1 MPEPRSCLNS
11 PRTVLK
17 SRLSLCIAVA
27 LFASSGETFAEE
39 FMPMLKAH
47 AKPKPYDVVPLY
59 DLNQPGGVMPYVQ
72 VQADPTKGDLD
83 RVLKAKGR
91 KVHLGSS
98 YNSATDGHETF
109 ADVRAKGSTFYGRA
123 ILVAE
128 SANSYDGASGK
139 EQRFGYDRQA
149 GQLVLGAKPRSSTNV
164 KLIYIR
170 DIIEDNKVPTVIP
183 VDYDGGALKIARG
196 FGVDP
201 VDTDRQI
208 AKVMWD
214 EKLNHAN
221 FKKMHLELYS
231 IALDRTAENFSLRDT
246 VSAKHLMARVDRK
259 VHGAK
264 LKSDIAVD
272 GTVIN
277 LGLDYTNINHDAQ
290 RYGGPTTSGIESISA
305 YQYPGVEM
313 DEWLLSATSEFDLAA
328 QQTLT
333 LALSYKYVN
342 ADATKA
348 TLSTDTPHS
357 NTLKEN
363 EPKESNPEKS
373 NLSALELY
381 KTYYGDVELE
391 QGEGHFSG
399 KLQWDYVGSNH
410 FNAYASMASLYRSPD
425 TQERY
430 FAVTSFVKDND
441 LPIGPNARAVGNP
454 EIDWEQ
460 HRAIEAGAVKSS
472 VNWQDYGRTK
482 EQDFAWQL
490 DMKAYYD
497 DINDFITRDRA
508 RGQSGIQESDY
519 ARIWRN
525 VDAVMSGVVVDAK
538 ANFTK
543 HIASRMA
550 LNFTYGENTTDD
562 RDLYG
567 IAPFEANWF
576 LDYFDHLSTG
586 GTWNLGTQLR
596 YVAKHDDVDTDPTTG
611 SGFDAGETEDFTVL
625 NLYASVQLW
634 NRVGV
639 KVGVNNL
646 TDESYYD
653 SMAKYPLDGNPYLV
667 EAPERHF
674 YVAVA
679 GNF

>member
-11 PRTVLK
+11 PRTVLN
-17 SRLSLCIAVA
+17 SRLSLCIAAA
-27 LFASSGETFAEE
+27 LFASSGEAFAEE
-39 FMPMLKAH
+39 FMPVLKAH
-47 AKPKPYDVVPLY
+47 AKPKPYDVIPLY

-72 VQADPTKGDLD
+72 GLAAPTPGDLD
-83 RVLKAKGR
+83 TVLSAKGR
-91 KVHLGSS
+91 KVRVGSS
-98 YNSATDGHETF
+98 YNSATDGQETF
-109 ADVRAKGSTFYGRA
+109 ADVRAKGSIFYGRA
-123 ILVAE
+123 ILVDE
-128 SANSYDGASGK
+128 SADSYKGASGN

-149 GQLVLGAKPRSSTNV
+149 GQLVVGAKPRSTTNV

-170 DIIEDNKVPTVIP
+170 DIIEDNKMPMVIP
-183 VDYDGGALKIARG
+183 YSYDGGALKIARG
-196 FGVDP
+196 YGVDP

-214 EKLNHAN
+214 EKLSHTYFQN
-221 FKKMHLELYS
+221 MHLELFS
-231 IALDRTAENFSLRDT
+231 IVLDRTAENFSLRET
-246 VSAKHLMARVDRK
+246 PSAKHLMAKVDRK

-264 LKSDIAVD
+264 FKSDIAVD
-272 GTVIN
+272 GTLIN
-277 LGLDYTNINHDAQ
+277 LALDYTNINHDAE
-290 RYGGPTTSGIESISA
+290 RFGGPTTSGIESISA
-305 YQYPGVEM
+305 YQYPGVEL
-313 DEWLLSATSEFDLAA
+313 DEWLVTAMSEFDLAA

-333 LALSYKYVN
+333 FALSYKYVD

-348 TLSTDTPHS
+348 TLPTDTP
-357 NTLKEN
+357 NTGD
-363 EPKESNPEKS
+363 
-373 NLSALELY
+373 LSALDLY
-381 KTYYGDVELE
+381 KTYYGSDVELA
-391 QGEGHFSG
+391 QSEGHLSG
-399 KLQWDYVGSNH
+399 KLQWNYEASSH
-410 FNAYASMASLYRSPD
+410 FNTYASLASLYRSPD

-430 FAVTSFVKDND
+430 FAVASFSPLNTS
-441 LPIGPNARAVGNP
+441 PMGPDARAVGNP
-454 EIDWEQ
+454 EIEWEQ
-460 HRAIEAGAVKSS
+460 HRAIEAGATQSS
-472 VNWQDYGRTK
+472 VSWLNYGHTRGQ
-482 EQDFAWQL
+482 EFAWQF

-508 RGQSGIQESDY
+508 RGQTGILESDY

-525 VDAVMSGVVVDAK
+525 VDAVMTGVVVDAK
-538 ANFTK
+538 ANFSK
-543 HIASRMA
+543 NIASRMA
-550 LNFTYGENTTDD
+550 FNFTHGENTTDD

-576 LDYFDHLSTG
+576 LDYFDNLSTG
-586 GTWNLGTQLR
+586 GTWNVGTQLR

-611 SGFDAGETEDFTVL
+611 SGIDAGETDDFTVL

-634 NRVGV
+634 DRVGV

-653 SMAKYPLDGNPYLV
+653 SMAKYPLDGSPYLV